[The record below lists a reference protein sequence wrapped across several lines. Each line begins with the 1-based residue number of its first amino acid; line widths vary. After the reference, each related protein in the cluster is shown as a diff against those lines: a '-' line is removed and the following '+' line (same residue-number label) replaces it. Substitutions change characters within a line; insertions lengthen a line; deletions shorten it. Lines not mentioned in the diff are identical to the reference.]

1 MRVVGIDPGLRLT
14 GYACVHGDPWRPAI
28 TEAGVF
34 RLDKVAKTADSAES
48 VSARLVELER
58 DIAELIE
65 RTSPDLVAVE
75 SMFSNPKH
83 PATVIKMA
91 HGRGVVLLAIRKAG
105 VPLLEL
111 RPAEV
116 KKSLTGSGQAT
127 KEQMQLSVQRFFKLP
142 EPPKPADVADAL
154 AIAVTGMQRSAI
166 ETPSS

>member
-1 MRVVGIDPGLRLT
+1 MRVVGIDPGLRIT
-14 GYACVHGDPWRPAI
+14 GYACVHGDPWRPSI

-58 DIAELIE
+58 DIAELIG
-65 RTSPDLVAVE
+65 RTKPDLVAVE
-75 SMFSNPKH
+75 AMFSNPKH

-154 AIAVTGMQRSAI
+154 AIAVTGMQRSA
-166 ETPSS
+166 TLNA